1 MRLACDTGGTFTDL
15 LVEEADGTWLMAK
28 ASTVPQDPIQGVLA
42 ALQNAA
48 DARGCPL
55 GEFLGRAE
63 FFIHG
68 TTHALNA
75 ILTGNTAATA
85 LLTTRGHRDILV
97 LREGGR
103 PGPFAFDLPYP
114 KPYVPRALTFEVT
127 ERIDSTGAVRIA
139 LDEACVR
146 ATCTRLQELRVE
158 AVAVCLLWSVV
169 NPKHE
174 LEVGRLLADCL
185 PGIPVTLSHSISSAL
200 REFRRASAAAM
211 DASLKPLMTHYLGAL
226 GERLRD
232 AGFKGELLVSTS
244 QGGMLP
250 ASAVAATPILS
261 INSGPAMAPVAGRWY
276 GASIDA
282 AADVIVADSG
292 GTTFD
297 VSLVRDGRIPLTRET
312 WIGGAHRG
320 PMTGFPS
327 VDVRSVGA
335 GGGSIASVDSGGL
348 VRVGPK
354 SAGAWPGPACYGRGG
369 THPTI
374 SDAALILGILS
385 SERFLDGSMPLD
397 REAAVRAMDIHVARP
412 VGVSVEAAAAI
423 VLRVA
428 TETRAHA
435 TLDLLTSQGV
445 DPRKALLVMGGGAAG
460 LNAIFIARR
469 LGCRTLII
477 PEAGAALSA
486 TGAMLSDLKREV
498 RAMQFQSTR
507 EFDRASA
514 IRAFAEMVREC
525 QDFATQIGAPSSTIS
540 FSAEARYP
548 DQVWELELPLRDIA
562 FGADAAQVIETDF
575 HRLHTRLFEV
585 SDPASCV
592 EIIGWAASVSC
603 PSGPKTVPHLQLP
616 EARSPGRR
624 RLTLLDGTSVEAA
637 VYDYSGLK
645 EGARFSGPALVEMPL
660 TTVLIDH
667 ATTYFRRELNSLVIG
682 LDK

>member
-1 MRLACDTGGTFTDL
+1 MRLSCDTGGTFTDL
-15 LVEEADGTWLMAK
+15 LVEEADGTWLMTK
-28 ASTVPQDPIQGVLA
+28 ASTVPHDPILGVLA
-42 ALQNAA
+42 AVQKAA
-48 DARGCPL
+48 DTRGCSL
-55 GEFLGRAE
+55 AQFLGRAA

-75 ILTGNTAATA
+75 ILTGNTARTA
-85 LLTTRGHRDILV
+85 LLTTRGHRDILL

-103 PGPFAFDLPYP
+103 TGPFAFDLPYP
-114 KPYVPRALTFEVT
+114 PPYVSRALTFEVT
-127 ERIDSTGAVRIA
+127 ERVDSTGAIRTA
-139 LDEACVR
+139 LDEEGVR
-146 ATCTRLQELRVE
+146 ALCTRLRELEVE
-158 AVAVCLLWSVV
+158 AIAVCLLWSVV
-169 NPKHE
+169 NPGHE
-174 LEVGRLLADCL
+174 RQVGKLLQECL
-185 PGIPVTLSHSISSAL
+185 PGIPFTLSHSISSAL
-200 REFRRASAAAM
+200 REYRRASAAAV
-211 DASLKPLMTHYLGAL
+211 DASLKPLMTHYLGSLA
-226 GERLRD
+226 ERLRS

-250 ASAVAATPILS
+250 ASSVAAAPILS

-276 GASIDA
+276 GASLNA

-312 WIGGAHRG
+312 WIGGAHQG

-348 VRVGPK
+348 VKVGPQ

-369 THPTI
+369 TRPTL

-397 REAAVRAMDIHVARP
+397 RTAADHAMDILVAKP
-412 VGVSVEAAAAI
+412 MGVSIEAAAAV

-428 TETRAHA
+428 TETMAQA
-435 TLDLLTSQGV
+435 TLDMLTSQGV

-460 LNAIFIARR
+460 LNGIFIARR
-469 LGCRTLII
+469 LGCQTLII

-498 RAMQFQSTR
+498 RSMQFQSTR
-507 EFDRASA
+507 AFDRTSA
-514 IRAFAEMVREC
+514 ARTFAEMVSEC
-525 QDFATQIGAPSSTIS
+525 ERFAAQIGAPQSTMS

-548 DQVWELELPLRDIA
+548 DQVWELELPLRDIQ
-562 FGADAAQVIETDF
+562 FGADAAQTIEADF
-575 HRLHTRLFEV
+575 HRLHERLFEV
-585 SDPASCV
+585 SDPGSPV
-592 EIIGWAASVSC
+592 EIIGWAVSVSC
-603 PSGPKTVPHLQLP
+603 RSGPKNVPHLQLP
-616 EARSPGRR
+616 EGRAPGSR
-624 RLTLLDGTSVEAA
+624 RLTLLDGTSVQAT
-637 VYDYSGLK
+637 VYDYSWLEKGR
-645 EGARFSGPALVEMPL
+645 RFSGPALVEMPL
-660 TTVLIDH
+660 TTVVIDRE
-667 ATTYFRRELNSLVIG
+667 TTYFTREHNSLVIG

>member
-1 MRLACDTGGTFTDL
+1 MRLSCDTGGTFTDL
-15 LVEEADGTWLMAK
+15 LVEEADGTWLMTK
-28 ASTVPQDPIQGVLA
+28 ASTIPQDPIQGVLA
-42 ALQNAA
+42 AVEKAA
-48 DARGCPL
+48 RARGSSL
-55 GEFLGRAE
+55 AEFLGRAE

-75 ILTGNTAATA
+75 ILTGNTARTA
-85 LLTTRGHRDILV
+85 LLTTRGHRDILM

-103 PGPFAFDLPYP
+103 SGPFAFDQPYP
-114 KPYVPRALTFEVT
+114 KPYVPRALTLEVT
-127 ERIDSTGAVRIA
+127 ERIDATGAVRIV
-139 LDEACVR
+139 LDEADVR
-146 ATCTRLQELRVE
+146 AICARLRELDIE

-169 NPKHE
+169 NPGHE
-174 LEVGRLLADCL
+174 LAVGQLLDECL
-185 PGIPVTLSHSISSAL
+185 PGVPFTLSHSISSAL
-200 REFRRASAAAM
+200 REYRRASAAAV
-211 DASLKPLMTHYLGAL
+211 DASLKPLMTHYLGSLAD
-226 GERLRD
+226 RLRA

-250 ASAVAATPILS
+250 AAAVAATPILC

-276 GASIDA
+276 GASIDP

-297 VSLVRDGRIPLTRET
+297 VSLVRDGRIPLTREM
-312 WIGGAHRG
+312 WLGGAHRG

-348 VRVGPK
+348 VKVGPQ

-369 THPTI
+369 TRPTI

-385 SERFLDGSMPLD
+385 SERFLDGGMPLD
-397 REAAVRAMDIHVARP
+397 FKAAQTAMEIHVAQP
-412 VGVSVEAAAAI
+412 LGVSVETAASI

-428 TETRAHA
+428 TETMAQA
-435 TLDLLTSQGV
+435 TLDLLTAQGV
-445 DPRKALLVMGGGAAG
+445 DPRKALLLMGGGAAG
-460 LNAIFIARR
+460 LNAIYIARR

-486 TGAMLSDLKREV
+486 TGALLSDLKREV

-507 EFDRASA
+507 AFDAPGAARV
-514 IRAFAEMVREC
+514 FAQMIREC
-525 QDFATQIGAPSSTIS
+525 ESFAAQVGAADSTLN

-548 DQVWELELPLRDIA
+548 DQVWELELPLRDVE
-562 FGADAAQVIETDF
+562 FGPAAARSIEEDF
-575 HRLHTRLFEV
+575 HRLHQRLFEV
-585 SDPASCV
+585 SDPSSPV

-603 PSGPKTVPHLQLP
+603 RAGPKNVPHLQLP
-616 EARSPGRR
+616 RARPPGTR
-624 RLTLLDGTSVEAA
+624 RLVLLDGSCVQAR
-637 VYDYSGLK
+637 VYDYSGLQP
-645 EGARFSGPALVEMPL
+645 GARLQGPALVEMPL
-660 TTVLIDH
+660 TTVVIDRDT
-667 ATTYFRRELNSLVIG
+667 ASFTRDRNSLIIG

>member
-15 LVEEADGTWLMAK
+15 LVEEADGTWLMTK
-28 ASTVPQDPIQGVLA
+28 ASTVPHDPILGVLA
-42 ALQNAA
+42 AVQKAA
-48 DARGCPL
+48 DARACPL
-55 GEFLGRAE
+55 SEFLGRAE
-63 FFIHG
+63 LFIHG

-75 ILTGNTAATA
+75 ILTGNTASTA
-85 LLTTRGHRDILV
+85 LLTTRGHRDILL

-103 PGPFAFDLPYP
+103 AGPFAFDVPYP

-127 ERIDSTGAVRIA
+127 ERIDATGAVRIE
-139 LDEACVR
+139 LDEREVQ
-146 ATCTRLQELRVE
+146 ATCTRLLELGVQ
-158 AVAVCLLWSVV
+158 AVAVCLLWSIV

-174 LEVGRLLADCL
+174 LQVAKLLAKHL
-185 PGIPVTLSHSISSAL
+185 PNVPVTLSHSISSAL
-200 REFRRASAAAM
+200 REYRRASAAAV
-211 DASLKPLMTHYLGAL
+211 DASLKPLMTKYLGLLA
-226 GERLRD
+226 ERLNA
-232 AGFKGELLVSTS
+232 AGFKGQLLVSTS

-250 ASAVAATPILS
+250 ASSVAESPILS

-276 GASIDA
+276 GANIDPT
-282 AADVIVADSG
+282 ADVIVADSG

-297 VSLVRDGRIPLTRET
+297 VSLVRDGRIPLTREA

-335 GGGSIASVDSGGL
+335 GGGSIAWVDSGGL
-348 VRVGPK
+348 ISVGPH

-369 THPTI
+369 TRPTI

-385 SERFLDGSMPLD
+385 SEYFLGGSMPLD
-397 REAAVRAMDIHVARP
+397 HDAAVKAMSTHVAEP
-412 VGVSVEAAAAI
+412 MGIAVEAAAAV

-428 TETRAHA
+428 TETMAQA

-460 LNAIFIARR
+460 LNAVFIARR

-498 RAMQFQSTR
+498 RTMQFQTTR
-507 EFDRASA
+507 AFDHSGAA
-514 IRAFAEMVREC
+514 RAFADMVLEC
-525 QDFATQIGAPSSTIS
+525 DRFAAGIGATASTMT

-548 DQVWELELPLRDIA
+548 DQVWELDLPLRNIE
-562 FGADAAQVIETDF
+562 FGPDAAELIETDF
-575 HRLHTRLFEV
+575 HRLHERLFEV
-585 SDPASCV
+585 SDVNSGV

-603 PSGPKTVPHLQLP
+603 RSGPKNVPHLQLP
-616 EARSPGRR
+616 PPREPGRR
-624 RLTLLDGTSVEAA
+624 RVTFLDGTLAETT
-637 VYDYSGLK
+637 VYDYSWLEPGK
-645 EGARFSGPALVEMPL
+645 RFRGPALIEMPL
-660 TTVLIDH
+660 TTVLVDGNSSH
-667 ATTYFRRELNSLVIG
+667 FKRESSSLVVEFNA
-682 LDK
+682 

>member
-15 LVEEADGTWLMAK
+15 LVEDTDGAWQMTK
-28 ASTVPQDPIQGVLA
+28 ALTVPHDPILGVLA
-42 ALQNAA
+42 ALQKAA
-48 DARGCPL
+48 DERHCSL
-55 GEFLGRAE
+55 SDFLGRAG

-75 ILTGNTAATA
+75 ILTENTAVTA

-103 PGPFAFDLPYP
+103 TGPFAFDLPYP
-114 KPYVPRALTFEVT
+114 KPYIPRALTFEVT

-139 LDEACVR
+139 LDESQVR
-146 ATCTRLQELRVE
+146 ATCARLRDLKVE

-174 LEVGRLLADCL
+174 LEVGKLLSEYL

-200 REFRRASAAAM
+200 REYRRASAAAV
-211 DASLKPLMTHYLGAL
+211 DASLKPLMTKYLGLLA
-226 GERLRD
+226 ERLAA
-232 AGFKGELLVSTS
+232 AGFKGKLLVSTS

-250 ASAVAATPILS
+250 ASAVAASPILS

-348 VRVGPK
+348 LRVGPQ

-369 THPTI
+369 TRPTI

-385 SERFLDGSMPLD
+385 SEYFLGGGMPLD
-397 REAAVRAMDIHVARP
+397 RDASVRAMSAHVAEP
-412 VGVSVEAAAAI
+412 MGMSVEPAAAV

-428 TETRAHA
+428 TETMAQA
-435 TLDLLTSQGV
+435 TLDLLTAQGV
-445 DPRKALLVMGGGAAG
+445 DPRRALLVMGGGAAG
-460 LNAIFIARR
+460 FNAIFIARR

-498 RAMQFQSTR
+498 RAMQFQHTR
-507 EFDRASA
+507 GFDRVSA
-514 IRAFAEMVREC
+514 ARTFAEMVSEC
-525 QDFATQIGAPSSTIS
+525 ERFAAEIEAPESSMA

-548 DQVWELELPLRDIA
+548 DQVWELELPLRNVE
-562 FGADAAQVIETDF
+562 FGPDAAETIEADF
-575 HRLHTRLFEV
+575 HQLHQRLFEV
-585 SDPASCV
+585 SDPDSGV

-603 PSGPKTVPHLQLP
+603 RSGSKKVPHLQLP
-616 EARSPGRR
+616 DARAPGRR
-624 RLTLLDGTSVEAA
+624 RVTFLDGTSADTT
-637 VYDYSGLK
+637 VYDYSWLEVGK
-645 EGARFSGPALVEMPL
+645 RFAGPALVEMPL
-660 TTVLIDH
+660 TTVLIDES
-667 ATTYFRRELNSLVIG
+667 AYFKRELSSLVIG
-682 LDK
+682 LKE

>member
-15 LVEEADGTWLMAK
+15 LVEEADGTWLMTK
-28 ASTVPQDPIQGVLA
+28 ASTVLHDPILGVLA
-42 ALQNAA
+42 ALQKAA
-48 DARGCPL
+48 DIQGRSL
-55 GEFLGRAE
+55 TEFLSRAE
-63 FFIHG
+63 LFIHG

-75 ILTGNTAATA
+75 ILTGNTASTA
-85 LLTTRGHRDILV
+85 LLTTRGHRDILL

-103 PGPFAFDLPYP
+103 TGPFAFDLPYP

-127 ERIDSTGAVRIA
+127 ERIDSTGAIRIE
-139 LDEACVR
+139 LDEQEVR
-146 ATCTRLQELRVE
+146 TTCDRLRELGVD
-158 AVAVCLLWSVV
+158 AVAVCLLWSIV

-174 LEVGRLLADCL
+174 LEVGKLLAKHL

-200 REFRRASAAAM
+200 REYRRASAAAV
-211 DASLKPLMTHYLGAL
+211 DASLKPLMTKYLGLLA
-226 GERLRD
+226 ERLSA
-232 AGFKGELLVSTS
+232 AGFNGQLLVSTS

-250 ASAVAATPILS
+250 ASSVAESPILS

-276 GASIDA
+276 GANIDA
-282 AADVIVADSG
+282 IADVVVADSG

-297 VSLVRDGRIPLTRET
+297 VSLVRDGRIPLTREA

-348 VRVGPK
+348 VRVGPQ

-369 THPTI
+369 TRPTI

-385 SERFLDGSMPLD
+385 SEHFLDGSMSLD
-397 REAAVRAMDIHVARP
+397 RDASMRAMSIHVANP
-412 VGVSVEAAAAI
+412 MGISVETAASI

-428 TETRAHA
+428 TETMAQA

-498 RAMQFQSTR
+498 RAMQFQTTR
-507 EFDRASA
+507 AFDRASA
-514 IRAFAEMVREC
+514 ARAFTEMVTEC
-525 QDFATQIGAPSSTIS
+525 DRFAAEIGAATSTMA

-548 DQVWELELPLRDIA
+548 DQVWELELPLRNIE
-562 FGADAAQVIETDF
+562 FGPDAPQVIEADF
-575 HRLHTRLFEV
+575 HQLHERLFEV
-585 SDPASCV
+585 SDPASGV

-603 PSGPKTVPHLQLP
+603 RSRPKNVPHLQLP
-616 EARSPGRR
+616 PAREPDHRR
-624 RLTLLDGTSVEAA
+624 VTFLDGTSAETI
-637 VYDYSGLK
+637 VYDYSWLETGK
-645 EGARFSGPALVEMPL
+645 RFNGPALVEMPL
-660 TTVLIDH
+660 TTVLVDSN
-667 ATTYFRRELNSLVIG
+667 TTHFSREVSSLVIG

>member
-1 MRLACDTGGTFTDL
+1 MRLSCDTGGTFTDL
-15 LVEEADGTWLMAK
+15 LVEEADGTWLMTK

-42 ALQNAA
+42 AVEKAA
-48 DARGCPL
+48 QARGASL

-75 ILTGNTAATA
+75 ILTGNTARTA
-85 LLTTRGHRDILV
+85 LLTTRGHRDILM

-103 PGPFAFDLPYP
+103 SGPFAFDQLYP
-114 KPYVPRALTFEVT
+114 KPYVPRALTLEVT
-127 ERIDSTGAVRIA
+127 ERMDATGAVRIA
-139 LDEACVR
+139 LDEA
-146 ATCTRLQELRVE
+146 ELRTTCARLRELDIE

-169 NPKHE
+169 NPDHE
-174 LEVGRLLADCL
+174 LAVGRLLEECL
-185 PGIPVTLSHSISSAL
+185 PGVPFTLSHSISSAL
-200 REFRRASAAAM
+200 REYRRASAAAV
-211 DASLKPLMTHYLGAL
+211 DASLKPLMTHYLGSLAD
-226 GERLRD
+226 RLRA

-250 ASAVAATPILS
+250 AAAVAATPILC

-276 GASIDA
+276 GASIDP

-297 VSLVRDGRIPLTRET
+297 VSLVRDGRIPLTREM
-312 WIGGAHRG
+312 WLGGAHRG

-335 GGGSIASVDSGGL
+335 GGGSIASVDTGGL
-348 VRVGPK
+348 VKVGPQ

-369 THPTI
+369 TRPTI
-374 SDAALILGILS
+374 SDAALLLGILS
-385 SERFLDGSMPLD
+385 SERFLDGGMPLD
-397 REAAVRAMDIHVARP
+397 FKAAQTAMEIHVAQP
-412 VGVSVEAAAAI
+412 LGVSVESAASI

-428 TETRAHA
+428 TETMAQA
-435 TLDLLTSQGV
+435 TLDLLTAQGV
-445 DPRKALLVMGGGAAG
+445 DPRKALLLMGGGAAG

-486 TGAMLSDLKREV
+486 TGALLSDLKREV
-498 RAMQFQSTR
+498 RAMQFQSTHA
-507 EFDRASA
+507 FDTAGAARV
-514 IRAFAEMVREC
+514 FAQMIREC
-525 QDFATQIGAPSSTIS
+525 ESFAAQVGAADSTLN

-548 DQVWELELPLRDIA
+548 DQVWELELPLRDVE
-562 FGADAAQVIETDF
+562 FGPTAARSIEEDF
-575 HRLHTRLFEV
+575 HRLHQRLFEV
-585 SDPASCV
+585 SDPSSPV

-603 PSGPKTVPHLQLP
+603 HAGPKNVPNLQLP
-616 EARSPGRR
+616 RPRAPGTR
-624 RLTLLDGTSVEAA
+624 RLVLLDGSAVQAR
-637 VYDYSGLK
+637 VYDYSGLQP
-645 EGARFSGPALVEMPL
+645 GVRFQGPALVEMPL
-660 TTVLIDH
+660 TTVVIDRD
-667 ATTYFRRELNSLVIG
+667 AASFTRDRNSLIIG

>member
-1 MRLACDTGGTFTDL
+1 VRLSCDTGGTFTDL
-15 LVEEADGTWLMAK
+15 LVEETDGSWLMTK
-28 ASTVPQDPIQGVLA
+28 ASTVAEDPIQGVLA
-42 ALQNAA
+42 AVRKAA
-48 DARGCPL
+48 DIRGCSL
-55 GEFLGRAE
+55 RELLGRSN

-75 ILTGNTAATA
+75 ILTGNTARTA
-85 LLTTRGHRDILV
+85 LLTTRGHRDILM

-103 PGPFAFDLPYP
+103 TGPFAFDLPYP
-114 KPYVPRALTFEVT
+114 KPYVPRELTFEVT
-127 ERIDSTGAVRIA
+127 ERIDSTGRIRVA
-139 LDEACVR
+139 LDEAEVR
-146 ATCTRLQELRVE
+146 AIGARLRELKIE

-169 NPKHE
+169 NPEHE
-174 LEVGRLLADCL
+174 LRVGELLGHLRL
-185 PGIPVTLSHSISSAL
+185 PITLSHSISSAL
-200 REFRRASAAAM
+200 REYRRASAAAV
-211 DASLKPLMTHYLGAL
+211 DASLKPLMTHYLGSLA
-226 GERLRD
+226 ERLG
-232 AGFKGELLVSTS
+232 AEGFEGELLVSTS

-250 ASAVAATPILS
+250 ASSVAVTPILA

-276 GASIDA
+276 GANIDP

-312 WIGGAHRG
+312 WIGGEHRG

-348 VRVGPK
+348 VRVGPQ

-369 THPTI
+369 TRPTI

-385 SERFLDGSMPLD
+385 SERFLDGGMSLD
-397 REAAVRAMDIHVARP
+397 LQAARTAMEKHVAKP
-412 VGVSVEAAAAI
+412 LSVSVETAASI

-428 TETRAHA
+428 TETMAQA

-445 DPRKALLVMGGGAAG
+445 DSRKALLLMGGGAAG

-498 RAMQFQSTR
+498 RAMQFQNTR
-507 EFDRASA
+507 VFNHTAASEVFSA
-514 IRAFAEMVREC
+514 MVAECEAFA
-525 QDFATQIGAPSSTIS
+525 AQIDSPSSTFS

-548 DQVWELELPLRDIA
+548 DQVWELELPLRDIH
-562 FGADAAQVIETDF
+562 FGPDTAQTIEADF
-575 HRLHTRLFEV
+575 HRLHERLFQV
-585 SDPASCV
+585 SDPQSPV
-592 EIIGWAASVSC
+592 EIIGWAASISC
-603 PSGPKTVPHLQLP
+603 RAGTKEVPSLQLAP
-616 EARSPGRR
+616 PREPSTR
-624 RLTLLDGTSVEAA
+624 RLILLDGSAVEAM
-637 VYDYSGLK
+637 VYDYSWLQQGERL
-645 EGARFSGPALVEMPL
+645 SGPALVEMPL
-660 TTVLIDH
+660 TTVVIDH
-667 ATTYFRRELNSLVIG
+667 ERSHFVRDRHSLIIG
-682 LDK
+682 LEP

>member
-1 MRLACDTGGTFTDL
+1 VRLACDTGGTFTDL
-15 LVEEADGTWLMAK
+15 LVEDADGAWRMTK
-28 ASTVPQDPIQGVLA
+28 ALTVPHDPILGVLD
-42 ALQNAA
+42 ALQKAA
-48 DARGCPL
+48 DERL
-55 GEFLGRAE
+55 TSLSDFLSRAE

-75 ILTGNTAATA
+75 ILTGNTAVTA
-85 LLTTRGHRDILV
+85 LFTTRGHRDILL

-103 PGPFAFDLPYP
+103 TGPFAFDLPYP
-114 KPYVPRALTFEVT
+114 KPYVPRALTFEIT
-127 ERIDSTGAVRIA
+127 ERIDSTGTVRIA
-139 LDEACVR
+139 LDESQVSADC
-146 ATCTRLQELRVE
+146 ARLRDLKVE
-158 AVAVCLLWSVV
+158 AVAVSLLWSVV
-169 NPKHE
+169 NPQHE
-174 LEVGRLLADCL
+174 LAVGNILSQCL

-200 REFRRASAAAM
+200 REYRRASAAAV
-211 DASLKPLMTHYLGAL
+211 DASLKPLMTKYLGLLA
-226 GERLRD
+226 ERLAA
-232 AGFKGELLVSTS
+232 AGFKGNLLVSTS

-250 ASAVAATPILS
+250 ASAVAASPILS

-282 AADVIVADSG
+282 TADVIVADSG

-348 VRVGPK
+348 VRVGPQ

-369 THPTI
+369 TKPTI
-374 SDAALILGILS
+374 SDAALILGILDS
-385 SERFLDGSMPLD
+385 KNFLGGSMALD
-397 REAAVRAMDIHVARP
+397 RDASVKVMSTDVAEPMGVPVENAAAV
-412 VGVSVEAAAAI
+412 

-428 TETRAHA
+428 TETMAQA

-469 LGCRTLII
+469 LGCRTLVI

-498 RAMQFQSTR
+498 RAMQFQHTR
-507 EFDRASA
+507 RFNGASA
-514 IRAFAEMVREC
+514 ARAFAEMVSEC
-525 QDFATQIGAPSSTIS
+525 EQFAAEVDAPESTME

-548 DQVWELELPLRDIA
+548 DQVWELELPLRNVE
-562 FGADAAQVIETDF
+562 FGPDTAQTIEADF
-575 HRLHTRLFEV
+575 HQLHQRLFEV
-585 SDPASCV
+585 SDPDSGV
-592 EIIGWAASVSC
+592 EIIGWAASVAC
-603 PSGPKTVPHLQLP
+603 RSGSQRTPRLQLP
-616 EARSPGRR
+616 NARAPGRR
-624 RLTLLDGTSVEAA
+624 RVTFLDGTTADTT
-637 VYDYSGLK
+637 VYDYSWLEVGK
-645 EGARFSGPALVEMPL
+645 RFRGPALVEMPL
-660 TTVLIDH
+660 TTVLIDSDS
-667 ATTYFRRELNSLVIG
+667 ACFKREFASLLIG
-682 LDK
+682 LQE

>member
-15 LVEEADGTWLMAK
+15 LVEEADGTWLMTK
-28 ASTVPQDPIQGVLA
+28 ASTVPHDPILGVLA
-42 ALQNAA
+42 AVRKAA
-48 DARGCPL
+48 DIRGHSL
-55 GEFLGRAE
+55 AEFLGRTE
-63 FFIHG
+63 LFIHG

-75 ILTGNTAATA
+75 ILTGNTASTA

-97 LREGGR
+97 IREGGR
-103 PGPFAFDLPYP
+103 TGPFAFDLAYP
-114 KPYVPRALTFEVT
+114 KPYVPRALTFEIT
-127 ERIDSTGAVRIA
+127 ERIDSTGAVRVE
-139 LDEACVR
+139 LDELEVQ
-146 ATCTRLQELRVE
+146 ATCARLRELRVE

-174 LEVGRLLADCL
+174 LQLGKLLAEHL

-200 REFRRASAAAM
+200 REYRRASAAAV
-211 DASLKPLMTHYLGAL
+211 DASLKPLMTKYLGLLA
-226 GERLRD
+226 ERLNA
-232 AGFKGELLVSTS
+232 AGFKGQLLVSTS

-250 ASAVAATPILS
+250 ASSVAATPILS

-282 AADVIVADSG
+282 TADVVVADSG

-297 VSLVRDGRIPLTRET
+297 VSLVRDGRIPLTREA
-312 WIGGAHRG
+312 WIGGAHCG

-348 VRVGPK
+348 VRVGPQ

-385 SERFLDGSMPLD
+385 SEHFLDGSMSLD
-397 REAAVRAMDIHVARP
+397 RDAAMRAMSTHVAQP
-412 VGVSVEAAAAI
+412 MGVSIEAAASI

-428 TETRAHA
+428 TETMAQA
-435 TLDLLTSQGV
+435 TLDLLTSQGI

-498 RAMQFQSTR
+498 RAMQFQTTR
-507 EFDRASA
+507 DFDRAGA
-514 IRAFAEMVREC
+514 ARAFADMVSEC
-525 QDFATQIGAPSSTIS
+525 NQFATEIGAPASTMT

-548 DQVWELELPLRDIA
+548 DQVWELELPLRNIE
-562 FGADAAQVIETDF
+562 FGPDAAQVIEADF
-575 HRLHTRLFEV
+575 HQLHERLFEV
-585 SDPASCV
+585 SDPASGV

-603 PSGPKTVPHLQLP
+603 RSGPKHVPHLQLP
-616 EARSPGRR
+616 PAREPGRR
-624 RLTLLDGTSVEAA
+624 RVTFLDGTSAETT
-637 VYDYSGLK
+637 VYDYSWLETGK
-645 EGARFSGPALVEMPL
+645 KFRGPALVEMPL
-660 TTVLIDH
+660 TTVLIDSN
-667 ATTYFRRELNSLVIG
+667 TTYFGREASSLVIG

>member
-1 MRLACDTGGTFTDL
+1 
-15 LVEEADGTWLMAK
+15 
-28 ASTVPQDPIQGVLA
+28 
-42 ALQNAA
+42 
-48 DARGCPL
+48 
-55 GEFLGRAE
+55 
-63 FFIHG
+63 
-68 TTHALNA
+68 
-75 ILTGNTAATA
+75 
-85 LLTTRGHRDILV
+85 
-97 LREGGR
+97 
-103 PGPFAFDLPYP
+103 
-114 KPYVPRALTFEVT
+114 
-127 ERIDSTGAVRIA
+127 
-139 LDEACVR
+139 
-146 ATCTRLQELRVE
+146 
-158 AVAVCLLWSVV
+158 
-169 NPKHE
+169 
-174 LEVGRLLADCL
+174 
-185 PGIPVTLSHSISSAL
+185 
-200 REFRRASAAAM
+200 
-211 DASLKPLMTHYLGAL
+211 MTHYLGAL
-226 GERLRD
+226 DERLRG
-232 AGFKGELLVSTS
+232 AGFKGEVLVSTS

-250 ASAVAATPILS
+250 AAAVAATPILS
-261 INSGPAMAPVAGRWY
+261 INSGPAMAPVAGRRY

-348 VRVGPK
+348 VRVGPQ

-369 THPTI
+369 TRPTI

-385 SERFLDGSMPLD
+385 SERFLDGGMPLD
-397 REAAVRAMDIHVARP
+397 RKAAVTAMDLHVARP
-412 VGVSVEAAAAI
+412 MGVSVEAAAAI

-428 TETRAHA
+428 TETMAQA

-445 DPRKALLVMGGGAAG
+445 DPRKALLLMGGGAAG

-514 IRAFAEMVREC
+514 AHSFAGMVREC
-525 QDFATQIGAPSSTIS
+525 EEFAAQIGASSSTMS

-562 FGADAAQVIETDF
+562 FGPDAAQVIEADF
-575 HRLHTRLFEV
+575 HRLHARLFEV
-585 SDPASCV
+585 SDPGSCV

-603 PSGPKTVPHLQLP
+603 PAGPKKAPHLQLP
-616 EARSPGRR
+616 PARAPGRR
-624 RLTLLDGTSVEAA
+624 RLTLLDGTAVEAA
-637 VYDYSGLK
+637 VYDYSGLEK
-645 EGARFSGPALVEMPL
+645 GARFSGPALVEMPL
-660 TTVLIDH
+660 TTVVIDDG
-667 ATTYFRRELNSLVIG
+667 TTYFKREHNSLVIG
-682 LDK
+682 LEQ